1 MGKPPRGRMEIDLER
16 ACWDSGRSHHR
27 WSMPFHIQSPFG
39 DPGRRQVSWSLRAD
53 ALNSVVFW
61 AASRPLFS
69 PPTTP
74 AFFFFPS
81 LPKMLT
87 GFYFVF
93 FHPVNSPD
101 GVGYMGKKCGCL
113 WEEEHIEFQSRRFHD
128 MQLRQ
133 KLIGNKDFPGKHG

>member
-1 MGKPPRGRMEIDLER
+1 MSL
-16 ACWDSGRSHHR
+16 
-27 WSMPFHIQSPFG
+27 
-39 DPGRRQVSWSLRAD
+39 SLRAD
-53 ALNSVVFW
+53 ALNSVGFW
-61 AASRPLFS
+61 AASGPMFS
-69 PPTTP
+69 TP
-74 AFFFFPS
+74 HHPRFFFSPS

-93 FHPVNSPD
+93 FRPVNSPD

-113 WEEEHIEFQSRRFHD
+113 WEEEHIEFRLRRLHD

>member
-1 MGKPPRGRMEIDLER
+1 MVHAFPHPGPFWRPWEKAGVPGLESR
-16 ACWDSGRSHHR
+16 HPELSGVLGCLQA
-27 WSMPFHIQSPFG
+27 I
-39 DPGRRQVSWSLRAD
+39 V
-53 ALNSVVFW
+53 
-61 AASRPLFS
+61 FS
-69 PPTTP
+69 PHHPR
-74 AFFFFPS
+74 FFFFPS

-93 FHPVNSPD
+93 FRPVNSPD

-113 WEEEHIEFQSRRFHD
+113 WEEEHIEFQSRRLHD